1 MSRVAAPR
9 IGLKPPTTSRPS
21 SARGIV
27 ALRAKTTHLEPEQTN
42 TDVSFIQTT
51 ASPWIPR
58 SPLSDDTTPTQ
69 RSAFVIGFV
78 LGAPLALYKIAYD
91 VRRQNVAERRRAA
104 AAADRTRVS
113 SALDGRRDG
122 RLRAESV
129 GRIGRRAEVR
139 AQRNVTDIPIASNK
153 PREVKMAK
161 KGVAPKTAVAT
172 PTSKPKPAPVKKVR
186 GKPVKITL
194 ATEAVVPEGYSLSV
208 VGDDEA
214 IAKPVALKRVG
225 QNRWQVVLEVGS
237 GELRY
242 SYVAVI
248 GDTMTK
254 DVKGERVRQVPT
266 SESTLIVETEAPSFS

>member
-1 MSRVAAPR
+1 
-9 IGLKPPTTSRPS
+9 
-21 SARGIV
+21 
-27 ALRAKTTHLEPEQTN
+27 
-42 TDVSFIQTT
+42 
-51 ASPWIPR
+51 
-58 SPLSDDTTPTQ
+58 
-69 RSAFVIGFV
+69 
-78 LGAPLALYKIAYD
+78 
-91 VRRQNVAERRRAA
+91 
-104 AAADRTRVS
+104 
-113 SALDGRRDG
+113 
-122 RLRAESV
+122 
-129 GRIGRRAEVR
+129 
-139 AQRNVTDIPIASNK
+139 
-153 PREVKMAK
+153 MAK
-161 KGVAPKTAVAT
+161 KGVAPKTAVAK